1 MKSILYFFYSC
12 ILLTATSSFGQSIH
26 SNYVDGEVWVKV
38 KPNTIINRTLDINS
52 SETNDYH
59 HINPKNV
66 SFLGNITNRFS
77 FSNVSRPYFMV
88 SEEKINNIYKLEFT
102 NAGDVEAILKAL
114 NENNSIE
121 YAEKIPLLKKTLT
134 PNDTDFNASDQW
146 SLFQIQASAAWNIG
160 TGNANIVVAI
170 VDDAVE
176 ITHSDLSPVIWT
188 NPGEVAN
195 NGIDDDNNGYV
206 DDVQGFDVAN
216 MDNDPNPDGSSYDH
230 GTHVAGIAGAA
241 SNNNNGIAS
250 LGYNLT
256 LMAVKSTNSA
266 SAVTNG
272 YDGVV
277 YAVNS
282 GADVINMSWGGS
294 GSSTT
299 ANNIIDWAY
308 NSGIV
313 LVAAAGNDDVT
324 TVFYPAGYT
333 NCISVASTTYGDA
346 KSSFSNYGSW
356 IDISAPGSAIWS
368 TIPGN
373 TYGIK
378 QGTSMASPL
387 VASLC
392 GLMLSTNPGL
402 SPSDVE
408 SCLTSTADNID
419 AANAS
424 YIGQL
429 GAGRINALSAMNCV
443 TSTLNWAPIADFSP
457 DLTNILEGQSVNF
470 TNLSYYNPTSY
481 SWSFSGGS
489 PATSTSANPPS
500 ITYNTAGVYDVS
512 LTVTNAN
519 GSDTKTVTGQ
529 ITVTGLTGCDTI
541 TNTLPADPNNTWSWN
556 GGNGLISGHNAY
568 GMYQFCDKY
577 TAYGPTSI
585 MGAEFY
591 FTRGETN
598 SSSSMITVMVWEDN
612 AGLPGTVVYTQDVSL
627 ELIEDN
633 IVSAGAGSFY
643 ITNVDFDIPAT
654 VSTSNFYVGYTIT
667 NAPLA
672 TDSAA
677 CAMTGDLI
685 SAPGRPNTM
694 YVNFAAGNPLAY
706 PVGWVDIETVSGSQW
721 SMHIYPRITQ
731 TPPQAIISPTPS
743 TVCTGEWIV
752 FDGTG
757 SPNTVNWNW
766 AINGTGTPYPTGSAP
781 NVIMN
786 TDGSHWVYMQA
797 INSCGFDHIDSV
809 QVTVNPTP
817 SVGLSAT
824 ATTICPGGN
833 SDITASGATTYSWSP
848 AGTLSGSTGATATAA
863 PTTTTTYTVTGTT
876 GGCSNYSDI
885 TIIIDDSNPDAAF
898 IMDNDTI
905 CEGDAVNY
913 NGAISDGGSNYT
925 WTFVGGDIS
934 SSTDPNPS
942 VVYST
947 QGTYSIDLTVEN
959 TCSQTDNIT
968 GSIVV
973 LPASACVNGF
983 SELTLQGVNAYYYN
997 EGNLI
1002 NVAFEN
1008 SFDNVKLTLLNS
1020 LGQVSVKEQLLNVI
1034 SGTTFEINTGSL
1046 STGIYFLE
1054 VNNGVGNKV
1063 IKLSIQ

>member
-1 MKSILYFFYSC
+1 
-12 ILLTATSSFGQSIH
+12 
-26 SNYVDGEVWVKV
+26 
-38 KPNTIINRTLDINS
+38 
-52 SETNDYH
+52 
-59 HINPKNV
+59 
-66 SFLGNITNRFS
+66 
-77 FSNVSRPYFMV
+77 
-88 SEEKINNIYKLEFT
+88 
-102 NAGDVEAILKAL
+102 
-114 NENNSIE
+114 
-121 YAEKIPLLKKTLT
+121 
-134 PNDTDFNASDQW
+134 
-146 SLFQIQASAAWNIG
+146 
-160 TGNANIVVAI
+160 
-170 VDDAVE
+170 
-176 ITHSDLSPVIWT
+176 
-188 NPGEVAN
+188 
-195 NGIDDDNNGYV
+195 
-206 DDVQGFDVAN
+206 
-216 MDNDPNPDGSSYDH
+216 
-230 GTHVAGIAGAA
+230 
-241 SNNNNGIAS
+241 
-250 LGYNLT
+250 
-256 LMAVKSTNSA
+256 
-266 SAVTNG
+266 
-272 YDGVV
+272 
-277 YAVNS
+277 
-282 GADVINMSWGGS
+282 
-294 GSSTT
+294 
-299 ANNIIDWAY
+299 
-308 NSGIV
+308 
-313 LVAAAGNDDVT
+313 
-324 TVFYPAGYT
+324 
-333 NCISVASTTYGDA
+333 
-346 KSSFSNYGSW
+346 
-356 IDISAPGSAIWS
+356 
-368 TIPGN
+368 
-373 TYGIK
+373 
-378 QGTSMASPL
+378 
-387 VASLC
+387 
-392 GLMLSTNPGL
+392 
-402 SPSDVE
+402 
-408 SCLTSTADNID
+408 
-419 AANAS
+419 
-424 YIGQL
+424 
-429 GAGRINALSAMNCV
+429 
-443 TSTLNWAPIADFSP
+443 
-457 DLTNILEGQSVNF
+457 
-470 TNLSYYNPTSY
+470 
-481 SWSFSGGS
+481 
-489 PATSTSANPPS
+489 
-500 ITYNTAGVYDVS
+500 
-512 LTVTNAN
+512 
-519 GSDTKTVTGQ
+519 
-529 ITVTGLTGCDTI
+529 
-541 TNTLPADPNNTWSWN
+541 
-556 GGNGLISGHNAY
+556 
-568 GMYQFCDKY
+568 
-577 TAYGPTSI
+577 
-585 MGAEFY
+585 
-591 FTRGETN
+591 
-598 SSSSMITVMVWEDN
+598 
-612 AGLPGTVVYTQDVSL
+612 
-627 ELIEDN
+627 
-633 IVSAGAGSFY
+633 
-643 ITNVDFDIPAT
+643 
-654 VSTSNFYVGYTIT
+654 
-667 NAPLA
+667 
-672 TDSAA
+672 
-677 CAMTGDLI
+677 MTGDLI

-706 PVGWVDIETVSGSQW
+706 PAGWVDIETVSGSQW

-743 TVCTGEWIV
+743 TVCTGESIV